1 MSYWPVCMLTPKSL
15 AMGGRAVVSAVAM
28 TVVAMHES
36 MMLMK
41 INVRRWLLR
50 GAVRWWLL

>member
-1 MSYWPVCMLTPKSL
+1 MLTPKSL
-15 AMGGRAVVSAVAM
+15 VMGGRAVVSAVAM